1 MTRNMKRGKAIR
13 PGGWPKTML
22 HELAINKYLYLLAL
36 PGLIFIFVFNYLPM
50 LGVYVAFLDF
60 NPIKGITGSE
70 FVGLQN
76 FEFFFSGLDWPRVTL
91 NTIYLNLLFIIGEIV
106 SAIVLAIMINELGGK
121 WFKRM
126 AQSVIIL
133 PFFISWAVVSIFMI
147 ALLSSEGGVMNKLLE
162 MVGIEPV
169 SFYSTPEAWPGILI
183 LIRIWKSAGYGTII
197 YLAAM
202 AGINNDLYES
212 AKIDGANRLQMIRHI
227 TMPLMK
233 SITFLLVLLA
243 LGRVFY
249 GDFGMI
255 YALVGDNSFLYS
267 TTDVIDTFVYRSLRT
282 LGDFG
287 MASAVGLY
295 QSIMGLLLILVT
307 NRIVKMYDKDASI
320 Y

>member
-1 MTRNMKRGKAIR
+1 MEQTKSRNRFQSVFR
-13 PGGWPKTML
+13 
-22 HELAINKYLYLLAL
+22 ELARNKYLYLLTV
-36 PGLIFIFVFNYLPM
+36 PGLLFILIFNYIPM

-60 NPIKGITGSE
+60 NPIKGLTGSE
-70 FVGLQN
+70 FVGLRN
-76 FEFFFSGLDWPRVTL
+76 FDFFFSGLDWPRVTF
-91 NTIYLNLLFIIGEIV
+91 NTIYLNLLFILGEIL
-106 SAIVLAIMINELGGK
+106 SAIVLAVVINEISGK
-121 WFKRM
+121 WFKRV

-147 ALLSSEGGVMNKLLE
+147 ALLSSDTGLINNVLE
-162 MVGIEPV
+162 AMGLQSV

-183 LIRIWKSAGYGTII
+183 AIRIWKSAGYGTII

-212 AKIDGANRLQMIRHI
+212 AKIDGANRLQMIRYI
-227 TMPLMK
+227 TLPLMK
-233 SITFLLVLLA
+233 SITILLVLLA

-255 YALVGDNSFLYS
+255 YALVGDNQFLYP

-295 QSIMGLLLILVT
+295 QSIMGLILILIT
-307 NRIVKMYDKDASI
+307 NKIVKLYDRDASI

>member
-1 MTRNMKRGKAIR
+1 MVHKKTGSAFQSFIR
-13 PGGWPKTML
+13 
-22 HELAINKYLYLLAL
+22 ELARNKYLYLLTL
-36 PGLIFIFVFNYLPM
+36 PGLIFVFIFNYIPM
-50 LGVYVAFLDF
+50 LGIYVAFLDF
-60 NPIKGITGSE
+60 NPIKGLTGSE
-70 FVGLQN
+70 FVGLRN

-91 NTIYLNLLFIIGEIV
+91 NTIYLNLLFILGEIL
-106 SAIVLAIMINELGGK
+106 SAIVLAVIINEIGGR
-121 WFKRM
+121 WFKRIT
-126 AQSVIIL
+126 QSVIIL

-147 ALLSSEGGVMNKLLE
+147 TLLSSEGGIVNKLLE
-162 MVGIEPV
+162 AMGYPPV
-169 SFYSTPEAWPGILI
+169 SFYSSPEAWPGILI

-212 AKIDGANRLQMIRHI
+212 ARIDGANRLQMIRHI
-227 TMPLMK
+227 TLPLMK

-255 YALVGDNSFLYS
+255 YALVGDNSFLYP

-287 MASAVGLY
+287 MASAIGLY
-295 QSIMGLLLILVT
+295 QSVMGLILILIT
-307 NRIVKMYDKDASI
+307 NRIVKIYDKEATI

>member
-1 MTRNMKRGKAIR
+1 LEQVKARGRLRSFI
-13 PGGWPKTML
+13 
-22 HELAINKYLYLLAL
+22 HELAINKYLYLMAL
-36 PGLIFIFVFNYLPM
+36 PGLIFVLIFNYVPM
-50 LGVYVAFLDF
+50 LGIYVAFLDF
-60 NPIKGITGSE
+60 NPVKGLTGSE
-70 FVGLQN
+70 FVGLRN
-76 FEFFFSGLDWPRVTL
+76 FDFFFSGLDWPKVTL
-91 NTIYLNLLFIIGEIV
+91 NTIYLNLLFILGEIL
-106 SAIVLAIMINELGGK
+106 SAIVLAVIINEISGK
-121 WFKRM
+121 WFKRVT
-126 AQSVIIL
+126 QSVIIL

-147 ALLSSEGGVMNKLLE
+147 ALLSSDGGIINKMLE
-162 MVGIEPV
+162 AMGFEPV
-169 SFYSTPEAWPGILI
+169 SFYSSPEVWPGILI
-183 LIRIWKSAGYGTII
+183 AIRIWKSAGYGTII

-212 AKIDGANRLQMIRHI
+212 ARIDGANRLQMIRHI
-227 TMPLMK
+227 TLPLMK

-255 YALVGDNSFLYS
+255 YALVGDNSFLYP

-295 QSIMGLLLILVT
+295 QSVMGLILILIT
-307 NRIVKMYDKDASI
+307 NRIVKFYDKDATI

>member
-1 MTRNMKRGKAIR
+1 MINRKVKNVFR
-13 PGGWPKTML
+13 
-22 HELAINKYLYLLAL
+22 ELVTNKYLYLLAL
-36 PGLIFIFVFNYLPM
+36 PGLLFIFIFNYIPM
-50 LGVYVAFLDF
+50 LGIYVSFLDF
-60 NPIKGITGSE
+60 NPIKGLTGSE
-70 FVGLQN
+70 FVGLRN
-76 FEFFFSGLDWPRVTL
+76 FEFFFSGLDWPQVTF
-91 NTIYLNLLFIIGEIV
+91 NTIYLNLLFIIGEIA
-106 SAIVLAIMINELGGK
+106 SAIMLAIIINEISGK
-121 WFKRM
+121 WFKRV

-133 PFFISWAVVSIFMI
+133 PFFISWAVVSIFML
-147 ALLSSEGGVMNKLLE
+147 AMLSSDGGLINKVLE
-162 MVGIEPV
+162 AFGVQPV

-183 LIRIWKSAGYGTII
+183 AIRIWKSAGYGTII

-212 AKIDGANRLQMIRHI
+212 AKMDGANRMQMIRFI

-255 YALVGDNSFLYS
+255 YALIGDNSFLYP

-295 QSIMGLLLILVT
+295 QSIMGLLLILIT
-307 NRIVKMYDKDASI
+307 NRIVKFYDKEASI